1 MIPQKQLSLADIFTD
16 CQNKFEEDKPV
27 FLSLLE
33 SHINLDEIIPSSFY
47 NHFYASTGRTRKY
60 HLSAFLWAL
69 IIQRIFSISTDQLL
83 LAFLHYSK
91 PLREFCGF
99 HRVPDAS
106 KITRFKQDF
115 LLDLQSVFEKLVD
128 LTEPICQAIDS
139 VKADMTIFD
148 TSGIEAWV
156 TENNPKYANK
166 VIKQLKAY
174 AKANNF
180 DSNYDPYKAA
190 YGSMPSHAAAN
201 DQIKQLYVDGHFC
214 YVYKIGIVTNGLGI
228 VRHLDFYNKDFLT
241 FHPELVP
248 NKKSDSP
255 DEDKSIH
262 DARLLIPTLVD
273 FFKAHPLINPTTFL
287 GDAAFDSVGLYKS
300 LLTGDTFGTLS
311 DGTGKHFSSAYIPLN
326 SRSHL
331 ENKDYKLNED
341 GIPCC
346 PKDQSL
352 AMKPEGT
359 SSLRNGVIRY
369 KFVCPKMIWKYDS
382 STKKTHRECICD
394 TPCTDSKCGRMI
406 YIYPEKDL
414 RAYPGSLRG
423 TSEWAQNYKIR
434 TTVERSINHFKDSFG
449 LAGRKT
455 QNENT
460 LHADL
465 ILAGIT
471 QLISVV
477 LADKLHQHQYIRSIK
492 PLIA

>member
-1 MIPQKQLSLADIFTD
+1 MIPYKQLKLADV
-16 CQNKFEEDKPV
+16 FEECQEIFDSDKPR

-33 SHINLDEIIPSSFY
+33 NHIDLDSIIPVSFR
-47 NHFYASTGRTRKY
+47 NHYYASTGRSRKY
-60 HLSAFLWAL
+60 PLTAMLWAL
-69 IIQRIFSISTDQLL
+69 IIQRIFSIPTDSLL
-83 LAFLHYSK
+83 LVFLSYSRE
-91 PLREFCGF
+91 LREFCGF
-99 HRVPDAS
+99 SKVPDAS
-106 KITRFKQDF
+106 KITHFKQDF
-115 LLDLQSVFEKLVD
+115 LSDLQSVFENLVD

-166 VIKQLKAY
+166 IIKQIKAY
-174 AKANNF
+174 AKANHF
-180 DSNYDPYKAA
+180 DSNYDPYKVA

-214 YVYKIGIVTNGLGI
+214 YAYKIGIVTNGLGI
-228 VRHLDFYNKDFLT
+228 VRHLDFYNKDFLSS
-241 FHPELVP
+241 HPELIP
-248 NKKSDSP
+248 NKKSSSP

-262 DARLLIPTLVD
+262 DARLLIPTLQD
-273 FFKAHPLINPTTFL
+273 FFKAHPMIDPKTFL
-287 GDAAFDSVGLYKS
+287 GDAAFDSVGLYKA
-300 LLTGDTFGTLS
+300 LLTGDTFGS
-311 DGTGKHFSSAYIPLN
+311 DKHFSSAYIPLN

-331 ENKDYKLNED
+331 ENMDYEINEN

-346 PKDQSL
+346 PKNSSL
-352 AMKPEGT
+352 EMKPEGI
-359 SSLRNGVIRY
+359 SKLRSGVARY
-369 KFVCPKMIWKYDS
+369 KFVCPKMIWEYDP
-382 STKKTHRECICD
+382 KTQKAHRKCTCD
-394 TPCTDSKCGRMI
+394 NPCTASKCGRMI

-414 RAYPGSLRG
+414 RAYPGALRG
-423 TSEWAQNYKIR
+423 TSQWDETYKIR

-455 QNENT
+455 QNEKT

-471 QLISVV
+471 QLISVL
-477 LADKLHQHQYIRSIK
+477 LADKMHQHQFIRSLK